1 MPASETT
8 CSVQGKQQSKAAALL
23 FERLC
28 VGSRNALQ
36 MCDVAQHLPP
46 AVTMQPTLRSSAC
59 AANLAVLCLC
69 TGEAAAGARVA
80 LRVIAPRL
88 RAVAPAIGYAGAEG
102 RMRTHAWVTGHD
114 TKK

>member
-59 AANLAVLCLC
+59 APGKQPLVHVSRCASSPTASEQLRQQSAML
-69 TGEAAAGARVA
+69 ERKAGCV
-80 LRVIAPRL
+80 
-88 RAVAPAIGYAGAEG
+88 
-102 RMRTHAWVTGHD
+102 RTPG
-114 TKK
+114 